1 MVKARRTHTVTIDA
15 LRDLMQRLLVAAGA
29 DDENAKISAEQF
41 LEADLRGIPTQGLDH
56 MYTMIERLCAG
67 KIKGDARP
75 RVIKEGACFALI
87 HGGDGPGPVAANMA
101 ADLAAKKAKETGAAA
116 VGVTHSADVFMLGY
130 YGERIA
136 RAGCAGIVASDAMPN
151 VRPYG
156 GLEARLGTNPFVIAV
171 PTAGENPVVH
181 DIATTQLS
189 TSHVRVAS
197 YYDEDVPANVGVDA
211 DGKPVVKA
219 SEVKILGPVGG
230 HKGFGLGFCVAL
242 IAAPLTGSSV
252 GSAHRSGGVQH
263 NWFNAEGSPNS
274 KGHFF
279 LAIDPAAFGDV
290 DEFQNAVSD
299 YIREIKATR
308 TAPGVDEIRVPWERA
323 FRQRARCV
331 ERGQVEI
338 FDEVWKRIS
347 VQARDLGVEM
357 PA

>member
-1 MVKARRTHTVTIDA
+1 MVKARTTRTVTIDA

-56 MYTMIERLCAG
+56 MPSMIERLRAG

-75 RVIKEGACFALI
+75 RLVKEGPSFALI
-87 HGGDGPGPVAANMA
+87 HGGDGPGQAAGIMA
-101 ADLAAKKAKETGAAA
+101 ADIATKKAKETGAGA

-136 RAGCAGIVASDAMPN
+136 RAGCAGIVASDAMPQ

-156 GLEARLGTNPFVIAV
+156 GLEGMLGTNPFVIAV

-181 DIATTQLS
+181 DIATTALS
-189 TSHVRVAS
+189 ASHVRVAA
-197 YYDEDVPANVGVDA
+197 YYDEDVPADVGIDA
-211 DGKPVVKA
+211 DGEPVVKA
-219 SEVKILGPVGG
+219 SEVKVLGPVGG

-242 IAAPLTGSSV
+242 IAAPLTGSAV
-252 GSAHRSGGVQH
+252 GPAHRD
-263 NWFNAEGSPNS
+263 WFDAEGSPTS

-279 LAIDPAAFGDV
+279 LAIDPSAFGDV
-290 DEFQNAVSD
+290 DEFRNAVSV

-323 FRQRARCV
+323 FRERARCV
-331 ERGQVEI
+331 GRGRVEI
-338 FDEVWKRIS
+338 FDEAWERIS
-347 VQARDLGVEM
+347 VLARDLDVEM